1 MQPPALA
8 RPRALPPN
16 RAMAILSIQS
26 QVLNGAVGNAGAAFI
41 LARHGHEV
49 WPLPTV
55 LLSHHPGHGGA
66 EGGPVKPARLAALLD
81 GLAARG
87 AFARCEAVLSGYL
100 GAAAA
105 VPVVGEAVS
114 RARAANPAALYVC
127 DPVIGDDGRAY
138 VPPPLIAAIR
148 ETLVP
153 RADIAL
159 PNAFELGILAGTTP
173 TDRSSAFA
181 AMEALGTRLVV
192 LTGFAGADTAPGML
206 DILAI
211 DPDGRRQISVH
222 RLAGRFSG
230 AGDAFAALFMA
241 HYLPSR
247 RLDAALTA
255 AAAATTELLRITAA
269 LGTDELAIV
278 AAQEAWVAAGRA
290 ARDDENPAR

>member
-1 MQPPALA
+1 MQPWALASPPALPPT
-8 RPRALPPN
+8 RP
-16 RAMAILSIQS
+16 MAILSIQS
-26 QVLNGAVGNAGAAFI
+26 QVLNGAVGNSGAAFI

-66 EGGPVKPARLAALLD
+66 EGGPVKPARLAALLA
-81 GLAARG
+81 GLASRG

-100 GAAAA
+100 GAEAA
-105 VPVVGEAVS
+105 VPVVREAVE
-114 RARAANPAALYVC
+114 RARAANPAAIYVC

-148 ETLVP
+148 ETLLP
-153 RADIAL
+153 LADIAL
-159 PNAFELGILAGTTP
+159 PNAFELGVLAGTNP
-173 TDRSSAFA
+173 TDRSSAFT

-192 LTGFAGADTAPGML
+192 LTGFAGTDTAPGTL

-211 DPDGRRQISVH
+211 DEAGRRRIAVP

-247 RLDAALTA
+247 RLDAALSA

-269 LGTDELAIV
+269 LGADELAIV
-278 AAQEAWVAAGRA
+278 AAQDAWIAAGRT
-290 ARDDENPAR
+290 ARDDENPSR